1 MEVINLKET
10 ITYLIKRKD
19 TDLFVTNKPTD
30 RNGDISYS
38 TNFSRAREFNGI
50 DDASIDMTD
59 HVAMKHTHIE
69 KDEYEEVN
77 IDD

>member
-50 DDASIDMTD
+50 EDASIDMTD
-59 HVAMKHTHIE
+59 HVAIKHTHIE
-69 KDEYEEVN
+69 KDEYEEVTY
-77 IDD
+77 D

>member
-38 TNFSRAREFNGI
+38 TKFNRAREFNGI
-50 DDASIDMTD
+50 EDASIDMTN
-59 HVAMKHTHIE
+59 HVAIKHTHIE
-69 KDEYEEVN
+69 KDEYEEVAY
-77 IDD
+77 D

>member
-19 TDLFVTNKPTD
+19 TDLFVTNKPSD
-30 RNGDISYS
+30 NNPDINYT

-50 DDASIDMTD
+50 GDASIDMTN
-59 HVAMKHTHIE
+59 HVAIKHTHIE
-69 KDEYEEVN
+69 KDEYKEVEL
-77 IDD
+77 DG